1 MTISYGDTER
11 VNGPGAFRVSVVLA
25 EDLGVSWQHA
35 SATCEFLGDMFA
47 SHCAKSGQ
55 DYTDARHSIIYLVNE
70 LLENAIKF
78 RSPGNV
84 AIEGSLEDG
93 NFEVTVTNA
102 ASAEVASGFQGL
114 LAEVT
119 TRDPGELLIE
129 RIEAEHAGVKVF
141 SLPSVDH
148 PEYGRHIEL
157 GVKGD
162 AQATVPAYAA
172 LKTGL
177 HDFGASTGPEMVR

>member
-11 VNGPGAFRVSVVLA
+11 VNSPGAFSVSVVLA

-55 DYTDARHSIIYLVNE
+55 DYTEARHSIIYLVNE

-119 TRDPGELLIE
+119 TRDPGDLLIE
-129 RIEAEHAGVKVF
+129 RIEANAADENSSASGLGILTLMNDYGARLGWNFQEEASGQTVVLSTHAT
-141 SLPSVDH
+141 LT
-148 PEYGRHIEL
+148 L
-157 GVKGD
+157 N
-162 AQATVPAYAA
+162 
-172 LKTGL
+172 
-177 HDFGASTGPEMVR
+177 

>member
-1 MTISYGDTER
+1 MAISFGDTESS
-11 VNGPGAFRVSVVLA
+11 NGPGAFSMGVVLN
-25 EDLGVSWQHA
+25 EGPLGVTWQHA

-55 DYTDARHSIIYLVNE
+55 DYTEARHSIIYLVNE

-102 ASAEVASGFQGL
+102 ALTLRF
-114 LAEVT
+114 
-119 TRDPGELLIE
+119 RP
-129 RIEAEHAGVKVF
+129 
-141 SLPSVDH
+141 
-148 PEYGRHIEL
+148 
-157 GVKGD
+157 
-162 AQATVPAYAA
+162 
-172 LKTGL
+172 
-177 HDFGASTGPEMVR
+177 

>member
-78 RSPGNV
+78 RSPGDV

-102 ASAEVASGFQGL
+102 ASAEVAAGFQGL

-129 RIEAEHAGVKVF
+129 RIEANAADENSSASGLGILTLMNDYGARLGWNFQEDAGGQTVVLSTHAT
-141 SLPSVDH
+141 LT
-148 PEYGRHIEL
+148 L
-157 GVKGD
+157 N
-162 AQATVPAYAA
+162 
-172 LKTGL
+172 
-177 HDFGASTGPEMVR
+177 